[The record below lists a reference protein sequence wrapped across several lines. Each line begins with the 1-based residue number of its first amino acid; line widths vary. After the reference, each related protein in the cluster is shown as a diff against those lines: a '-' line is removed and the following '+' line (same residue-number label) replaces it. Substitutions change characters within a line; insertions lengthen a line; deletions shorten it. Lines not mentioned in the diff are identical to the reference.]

1 MILDGM
7 DKGKYKFPR
16 SLNMT
21 SKEFAGCIRP
31 ALDAHGVI
39 AHGHLAAM
47 VLSDNFVAKDSSWCC
62 DLLAW
67 TLNVIGGRTDLR
79 SVHANVQCD
88 NTTRECKNGTI
99 LRFLALQVGGQRLKS
114 GQLSCLMS
122 GHSHEDVDMWF
133 ASIAHVLESRNE
145 LHTPEQFRAALDHLQ
160 DPSVRPHE
168 PLKFAKLVNNVRD
181 WTSTICFENGF
192 SLNSLPEV

>member
-1 MILDGM
+1 
-7 DKGKYKFPR
+7 
-16 SLNMT
+16 MT

-47 VLSDNFVAKDSSWCC
+47 VLSYNFVAKDSSWCC

-67 TLNVIGGRTDLR
+67 TLNVIGGYTDLR

-145 LHTPEQFRAALDHLQ
+145 LHTPRTVQSRFGPPPPRSFSETARTLEVREACEQRSGLDLHHL
-160 DPSVRPHE
+160 
-168 PLKFAKLVNNVRD
+168 L
-181 WTSTICFENGF
+181 
-192 SLNSLPEV
+192 